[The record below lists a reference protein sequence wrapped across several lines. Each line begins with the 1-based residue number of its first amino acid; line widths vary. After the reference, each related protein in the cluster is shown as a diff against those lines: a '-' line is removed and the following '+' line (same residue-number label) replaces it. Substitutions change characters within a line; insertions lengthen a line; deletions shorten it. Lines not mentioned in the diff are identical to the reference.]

1 MAFSFQALFRGKRPS
16 RVRNLTANLCSHVTM
31 PAPSQRRR
39 VMLVFGAATF
49 LVALLQLV
57 VKLIELN
64 RR

>member
-1 MAFSFQALFRGKRPS
+1 
-16 RVRNLTANLCSHVTM
+16 
-31 PAPSQRRR
+31 
-39 VMLVFGAATF
+39 MLVLGAATF

>member
-1 MAFSFQALFRGKRPS
+1 VSTEI
-16 RVRNLTANLCSHVTM
+16 V
-31 PAPSQRRR
+31 
-39 VMLVFGAATF
+39 VMLVLGAATF

>member
-1 MAFSFQALFRGKRPS
+1 
-16 RVRNLTANLCSHVTM
+16 M

>member
-1 MAFSFQALFRGKRPS
+1 MSTEI
-16 RVRNLTANLCSHVTM
+16 V
-31 PAPSQRRR
+31 
-39 VMLVFGAATF
+39 VMLVLGAATF